1 MDSSLFGLTFVEL
14 HQRTIIQRTT
24 YDYKIPSMHEVF
36 LFIVSFI
43 TLENRLQV

>member
-14 HQRTIIQRTT
+14 HQRTIIQRT
-24 YDYKIPSMHEVF
+24 DYKIPSMHEVF